1 MHPNPYQS
9 LVSLL
14 SNILEAYTTAFF
26 VIDPKLRQLS
36 MAASQSLSKFL
47 PERVT
52 LPLEQSGI
60 LSQVQKVGQTIHL
73 DKLPDISA
81 SLASTV
87 PFYREGE
94 SHIKGLFAVPVGDGA
109 GVLYVD
115 TKYGWG
121 FNDKQQKWIR
131 EIADV
136 LHELLLRQQ
145 QAVQRHNY
153 SRIFELW
160 TRLDDVAFKGH
171 ALEDYSRLVVE
182 ECGRLVGAEYGFLSL
197 RDPASA
203 NYRLYSCTPN
213 VPRSLISTHYVVKQG
228 LIGRI
233 FQTGKPLLITRLNPQ
248 ASEHFLFTPAE
259 SLPHHGTL
267 WGLPAETS
275 LGHVLAMAFLSRQA
289 MELNQEFE
297 QAVSHALH
305 FFQLLLEQLCYKEEC
320 DHLRAYDLAT
330 ALHNPFS
337 FEARLDEMLGAAMQG
352 STPFTLAVVQYEP
365 WQVLYTKA
373 APKLIRQWQRDLA
386 GAVCG
391 ILPAGVSVGQMAENR
406 YGIIFPETTVQEA
419 ELHLARMEDIGR
431 QIIRTR
437 GKGAKLHA
445 YVATVGFPQDGTH
458 GDELW
463 SLAHQRLFAGFHAR
477 TEPAGT

>member
-1 MHPNPYQS
+1 MHSNPYQS

-26 VIDPKLRQLS
+26 IIDPKLRQLN
-36 MAASQSLSKFL
+36 MVASQSLSKFL

-81 SLASTV
+81 SLTSTV

-131 EIADV
+131 EIGDV

-145 QAVQRHNY
+145 QATQRHNF

-160 TRLDDVAFKGH
+160 THLDGVAFKGH
-171 ALEDYSRLVVE
+171 TLQDYSRMVVD
-182 ECGRLVGAEYGFLSL
+182 ECCRLVGAEYGFLSL
-197 RDPASA
+197 RDAAST
-203 NYRLYSCTPN
+203 NFSLYSCTPN
-213 VPRSLISTHYVVKQG
+213 VPRSLMSSHYVVKQG

-248 ASEHFLFTPAE
+248 TAEHFLFTPAE

-267 WGLPAETS
+267 WGIPTETS
-275 LGHVLAMAFLSRQA
+275 LGHVLVMAFLSRQA
-289 MELNQEFE
+289 IELNQEFE

-305 FFQLLLEQLCYKEEC
+305 FFQLLLEQLYYKDEC
-320 DHLRAYDLAT
+320 DHLRAFDLAT
-330 ALHNPFS
+330 ALYNPFS
-337 FEARLDEMLGAAMQG
+337 FEARLDEMLGASMQG
-352 STPFTLAVVQYEP
+352 SKPFALALVQFEP
-365 WQVLYTKA
+365 WQVLFTKVG
-373 APKLIRQWQRDLA
+373 PKQIRQWQRDLA
-386 GAVCG
+386 AGICG
-391 ILPAGVSVGQMAENR
+391 VLPADVSVGQMAENR
-406 YGIIFPETTVQEA
+406 YAILFPETTAQEA
-419 ELHLARMEDIGR
+419 ELHLARMGDIGR

-437 GKGAKLHA
+437 GKGAKLSA
-445 YVATVGFPQDGTH
+445 YVATAGFPHDGTRS
-458 GDELW
+458 DELW
-463 SLAHQRLFAGFHAR
+463 PMVYQRLFASFHTRPEAS
-477 TEPAGT
+477 GT